1 MEQLRSSLP
10 NPPLSLDASYDTKT
24 FVDIWER
31 APDIMLDQQRRDQLF
46 PRNGLG
52 VPVLNIIAPN
62 VQVHG
67 SRDIDPGLIRINSAY
82 GYMKAYDDLSQQLEP
97 NARPV
102 LIALSDL
109 IAGNDG
115 ISGIWK

>member
-1 MEQLRSSLP
+1 LLRFR
-10 NPPLSLDASYDTKT
+10 T
-24 FVDIWER
+24 
-31 APDIMLDQQRRDQLF
+31 LDQQRSDQMF

-52 VPVLNIIAPN
+52 VPILNIIAPN

-82 GYMKAYDDLSQQLEP
+82 GYMKAYDNLSQQLEP

-102 LIALSDL
+102 PSLRRTRDRTGRGNGGN
-109 IAGNDG
+109 AGR
-115 ISGIWK
+115 

>member
-1 MEQLRSSLP
+1 
-10 NPPLSLDASYDTKT
+10 
-24 FVDIWER
+24 
-31 APDIMLDQQRRDQLF
+31 MLDQQRRDQLF